1 MPSSTTFA
9 GLKTL
14 IAALRDPEDLWKL
27 VEQAIDLIPTERKD
41 PNQNESIQI
50 RVTTTKKRKI
60 LFNFVHKALELMPT
74 PPNYTS
80 VEKRKK
86 RKYAYLY
93 QLVDKILPFAAG
105 SSSRTE
111 QLELLKT
118 RWKHMHKETLTPA
131 QDSTHLTLKTL
142 KDSIGKLPDLKK

>member
-9 GLKTL
+9 GLKRL
-14 IAALRDPEDLWKL
+14 VVALSDPEDLWKL

-60 LFNFVHKALELMPT
+60 LFNFVHKALDFMPA

-80 VEKRKK
+80 VGKSERE
-86 RKYAYLY
+86 R
-93 QLVDKILPFAAG
+93 DN
-105 SSSRTE
+105 
-111 QLELLKT
+111 LLI
-118 RWKHMHKETLTPA
+118 RFFPLQPVP
-131 QDSTHLTLKTL
+131 QPVLNN
-142 KDSIGKLPDLKK
+142 